1 MGEGA
6 VVGALRMGYFCLQVK
21 DHPVIQTLLQLR
33 NAAGAP
39 LARTQHTH
47 TLARAHADH
56 HHGQRLRGTPLVR
69 RPGAKYGC
77 RR

>member
-1 MGEGA
+1 VGEGA
-6 VVGALRMGYFCLQVK
+6 VVGALRMGYVCLQVK

-39 LARTQHTH
+39 LARTHAHTH
-47 TLARAHADH
+47 TCARAHADH
-56 HHGQRLRGTPLVR
+56 RQRLRDTPLVP

>member
-1 MGEGA
+1 VGEGA
-6 VVGALRMGYFCLQVK
+6 VVGALRMGYVCLQVK

-39 LARTQHTH
+39 WRARNTH
-47 TLARAHADH
+47 SIARAHADH
-56 HHGQRLRGTPLVR
+56 HHRQHLRDTPLVR